1 MKPQLIKEWN
11 EFKKYL
17 HENAWKLLIF
27 NVLLLAVWALW
38 MFDIAPRIDTE
49 VVINSPRTY
58 YNWLDIGRQGAV
70 FTEYFFGLRWYNPAF
85 AVILG
90 YLLICVAGIEFGY
103 IFWRMTKR
111 NAALCSAFGLLCF
124 AAPILAEQFYFEL
137 QIFEIAWAYIVCGI
151 AVAATLWSVIRK
163 CKILLAT
170 AILCLIWCF
179 STYQI
184 FVVIYLVMVVT
195 CFILIYQRWTIEEQ
209 RDTVLYGRIIAR
221 SIIIFVLSF
230 AANSI
235 ITKLFFSS
243 GNEYLTG
250 QILWFSQPTKQ
261 CVKNVVKHV
270 YEGLVGNSTFYVFFY
285 GLFAVL
291 TVLMVFVSVLR
302 TAKAKL
308 GMIYIAAAIGLQTC
322 PFLLTIAFG
331 GAPAARAQLA
341 YPLVLACDMMIVLS
355 QCKSKSIQKY
365 ILYLLIVVAAGTQVN
380 RTMRLVYTDEIRAQ
394 EDTHLAAAIEQRIET
409 VSGQNKPV
417 AIIGVYTNNLNASC
431 LQGEL
436 VGRSAFNMT
445 SEIQPHY
452 FWSGDR
458 GCRVEQIVGFDLKSA
473 SQEQIHEARKQA
485 LNMPPWPA
493 QGSVV
498 DAGEYTIVKL
508 SEDEWPEEVMPA
520 TMENAVTSMILE
532 DLQVAV
538 DSTAIIDG
546 NLQIKGWFIQ
556 TGKSSDCVLPKVYLR
571 KVSTGECWPISTSR
585 VRRPD
590 LVNAFEDGYLYENG
604 GYSALVSLEKLDT
617 SLDNYD
623 LLVGIYDT
631 KNKRYYAVETGYQ
644 WPSDIVTES
653 KAKK

>member
-1 MKPQLIKEWN
+1 MKTEL
-11 EFKKYL
+11 KKIYSYIRD
-17 HENAWKLLIF
+17 NRWKLLIF
-27 NVLLLAVWALW
+27 NALLLLIWGPWL
-38 MFDIAPRIDTE
+38 FNTAPRIDTE
-49 VVINSPRTY
+49 VVINTPYTS
-58 YNWLDIGRQGAV
+58 YNWLDIGRQGAIL
-70 FTEYFFGLRWYNPAF
+70 TEYIFGLRWFNPHF
-85 AVILG
+85 ATVCG
-90 YLLICVAGIEFGY
+90 YLLICVAGTLMGY
-103 IFWRMTKR
+103 LFWRTSQK
-111 NAALCSAFGLLCF
+111 NSIACAALGLMCF
-124 AAPILAEQFYFEL
+124 SAPIMTEQFYFEL
-137 QIFEIAWAYIVCGI
+137 QIFEVAWAYILC
-151 AVAATLWSVIRK
+151 AVAVGATFAGILWKRK
-163 CKILLAT
+163 NLLCI
-170 AILCLIWCF
+170 AILCMIWCF

-184 FVVIYLVMVVT
+184 FVVLYVTLVIT
-195 CFILIYQRWTIEEQ
+195 GFILLYQRWTIEQ
-209 RDTVLYGRIIAR
+209 KQTKLIYGQIIGG
-221 SIIIFVLSF
+221 SIAIFLIAF
-230 AANSI
+230 IMNSI
-235 ITKLFFSS
+235 ITKLFFSN
-243 GNEYLTG
+243 GNEYLTS
-250 QILWFSQPTKQ
+250 QIAWLSQPVSQ
-261 CVKNVVKHV
+261 CMKNILSHMAV
-270 YEGLVGNSTFYVFFY
+270 GALGNSTFYTLFY
-285 GLFAVL
+285 GVFSALAV
-291 TVLMVFVSVLR
+291 VVVVISAMNSVR
-302 TAKAKL
+302 TKWTAIEIMAV
-308 GMIYIAAAIGLQTC
+308 IGLQIC

-331 GAPAARAQLA
+331 GAPTTRAQLA
-341 YPLVLACDMMIVLS
+341 YPMVIVCNVVILFAYVANKKNLRLLLCLLTVIAIGS
-355 QCKSKSIQKY
+355 Q
-365 ILYLLIVVAAGTQVN
+365 TN
-380 RTMRLVYTDEIRAQ
+380 RTMRMIYTDEIRAQ

-520 TMENAVTSMILE
+520 TMENAVTPMILE

-590 LVNAFEDGYLYENG
+590 LVNAFENGYLYENG